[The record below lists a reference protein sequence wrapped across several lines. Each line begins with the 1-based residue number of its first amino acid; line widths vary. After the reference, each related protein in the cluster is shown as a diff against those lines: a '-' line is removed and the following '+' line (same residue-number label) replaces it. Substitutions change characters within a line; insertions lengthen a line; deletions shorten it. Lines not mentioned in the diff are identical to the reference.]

1 MSDLKEFAINLPM
14 SSVPAMT
21 ASANT
26 VPAAEPYDIMS
37 SFALPPEID
46 TSACSHITVSCDS
59 ASVTNYNPDE
69 PNVCVEL
76 VLSVNVRN
84 DAMGSSSNYKLIK
97 RLKMDKCKL
106 AYEAE
111 SHTPVSVVEDQ
122 EDPLVVAQQMNE
134 FYAARR
140 ARELSGLAE
149 SAGDKSAKV
158 MFSFD
163 ADPGEGLDAEAAS
176 KARADKPGRN
186 SATVT
191 VKAIKDAAHARHVFG
206 VKHAAK
212 YPGAKITR
220 VTMEDLNESEE
231 DKEWGG
237 FIRTKQEKK

>member
-26 VPAAEPYDIMS
+26 VPAEPYDIMS

-122 EDPLVVAQQMNE
+122 EDQLVVAQEMNE
-134 FYAARR
+134 FYAKKR
-140 ARELSGLAE
+140 ARELSGLTE
-149 SAGDKSAKV
+149 SAGDGSAKV

-163 ADPGEGLDAEAAS
+163 ADHAKSA
-176 KARADKPGRN
+176 RN

-191 VKAIKDAAHARHVFG
+191 IKKIKDKAHARHVFG
-206 VKHAAK
+206 VEHAAK
-212 YPGAKITR
+212 YPDVKITR
-220 VTMEDLNESEE
+220 VTMEDLTE
-231 DKEWGG
+231 
-237 FIRTKQEKK
+237 QEKK